1 MDSWYQFRRHGQ
13 LKERLFDNFVKAIRP
28 LRFEGANVIIALSP
42 RPEDVLLVHSA
53 MMEHSPLFKVG
64 LSNRWSTS
72 GKQISTDAQL
82 PAKTTVSKYGMV
94 LDADREG
101 YTLVRNIEVN
111 FDGFYW
117 DELIACIANVAA
129 YAEYYGLL
137 PFVAKSLERG
147 LNLRQIPML
156 NCRLMDQ
163 PALWLALG
171 YMLRSETIFAEA
183 LRHFVGGDWVRSFA
197 AKNPDWQ
204 DVILLAYKKQVE
216 LARTISKTDHDLY
229 RLTLVLHTERI
240 KSEEAK
246 ARYLAR
252 NALRDFLVENLRK
265 PYYEVKEPSREAI
278 YPRLLQVASRGDISI
293 FGIGASSRLSNI
305 FKLKVGQSKRPP
317 QAVIEKEMRWALK
330 EVKTVLERDLFT
342 ERCIPAQKEPQIH
355 IYYLT
360 HMSIDSDEMPWAN
373 EDAWNPITPDFE
385 VNAAS
390 QAWLDQVG
398 LGHVE
403 CDMECVEAGGLA
415 LFHQPSTS
423 STGDVAWDL
432 LKEKYAPTW

>member
-1 MDSWYQFRRHGQ
+1 MRTVQKTVDFHRSTYCQSMPSNDDLPFT
-13 LKERLFDNFVKAIRP
+13 
-28 LRFEGANVIIALSP
+28 
-42 RPEDVLLVHSA
+42 
-53 MMEHSPLFKVG
+53 SPLC
-64 LSNRWSTS
+64 
-72 GKQISTDAQL
+72 ISVAHRH
-82 PAKTTVSKYGMV
+82 A
-94 LDADREG
+94 
-101 YTLVRNIEVN
+101 VRDHKILFAMLYQIEVN